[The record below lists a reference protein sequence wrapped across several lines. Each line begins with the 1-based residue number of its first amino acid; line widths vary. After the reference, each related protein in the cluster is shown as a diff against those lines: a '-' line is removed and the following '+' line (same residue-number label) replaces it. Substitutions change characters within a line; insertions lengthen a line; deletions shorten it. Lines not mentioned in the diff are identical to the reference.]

1 MKQKSQTKDLSKEMP
16 GPIPAGQ
23 NENGCAEAECQPDNA
38 HGHEAPCL
46 HDTPKNDERRNET
59 AVDEDALSA
68 LDQRE
73 ADFLKLV
80 KTAQNELANQRG
92 NDCEFTYSYGDSEW
106 NVYIYREECP
116 EAFFCEFSMFHL
128 LMSYADVAGGNGERW
143 IPYAARAARYLRRLP
158 DDVCND
164 ERAYFYL
171 RAADWYERKGDDN
184 RTLWHRKRG
193 IAYQLKVGR
202 MVLDDI
208 KELLCE
214 MEDNETLHFCLYVMS
229 HICEQGC
236 FGEDE
241 FYIGWNREHYVLVE
255 YLLKTTTEWLV
266 NDEECPVFIRSLILF
281 LKAVYYKRTRRFVLA
296 EAAFDDYLSL
306 PESDEDSC
314 CIISDV
320 VYALL
325 GECYLHDGDK
335 ERAKMA
341 FEQLADKDSRIW
353 EYVRSLTS
361 KETLADNLNQDLYDA
376 MVIYCCQYNMT
387 APYLAE
393 AIDAFFAP
401 PEEYEE

>member
-1 MKQKSQTKDLSKEMP
+1 MKKDDNLIQT
-16 GPIPAGQ
+16 GTAGK
-23 NENGCAEAECQPDNA
+23 GCAETECQPDNA
-38 HGHEAPCL
+38 HGHEVPCL
-46 HDTPKNDERRNET
+46 NDTPKNDERRNET

-92 NDCEFTYSYGDSEW
+92 NDCEFTYSYGDSEC

-128 LMSYADVAGGNGERW
+128 LMSYADVAGGKGDCW

-158 DDVCND
+158 NDICNG

-171 RAADWYERKGDDN
+171 RVADCYERKGDNN

-193 IAYQLKVGR
+193 IAYQLKAGR
-202 MVLDDI
+202 MVLDHI

-281 LKAVYYKRTRRFVLA
+281 LKAVYWKRTRRFVLA
-296 EAAFDDYLSL
+296 EAAFEDYLSL
-306 PESDEDSC
+306 PESDEDSR
-314 CIISDV
+314 CIIPDV

-335 ERAKMA
+335 ERAKVA
-341 FEQLADKDSRIW
+341 FEQLADKDSQIW
-353 EYVRSLTS
+353 DYVRSLTS

-376 MVIYCCQYNMT
+376 MTIYCCQHNMT

-393 AIDAFFAP
+393 AIDTFFAP

>member
-1 MKQKSQTKDLSKEMP
+1 
-16 GPIPAGQ
+16 
-23 NENGCAEAECQPDNA
+23 
-38 HGHEAPCL
+38 
-46 HDTPKNDERRNET
+46 
-59 AVDEDALSA
+59 
-68 LDQRE
+68 
-73 ADFLKLV
+73 
-80 KTAQNELANQRG
+80 
-92 NDCEFTYSYGDSEW
+92 
-106 NVYIYREECP
+106 
-116 EAFFCEFSMFHL
+116 
-128 LMSYADVAGGNGERW
+128 MSYADVAGGNGERW

-255 YLLKTTTEWLV
+255 YLLKTTTEWLM

-281 LKAVYYKRTRRFVLA
+281 LKAVYWKRTRRFVLA
-296 EAAFDDYLSL
+296 EAAFEDYLSL
-306 PESDEDSC
+306 PESDEDGR
-314 CIISDV
+314 CIHSDTI
-320 VYALL
+320 YALL

-335 ERAKMA
+335 ESAKVA
-341 FEQLADKDSRIW
+341 FEQLADKDSQIW

-361 KETLADNLNQDLYDA
+361 KETLADNLNQELHET
-376 MVIYCCQYNMT
+376 MTIYCCQHNMT